1 MFTFTYG
8 DKDMKRLIIV
18 SIAALSL
25 AGCGKPPPTED
36 EAFQL
41 AKKEMSM
48 ALCGDKSAS
57 CFSVEGGSA
66 KVSERKS
73 DNTYN
78 ASATF
83 RSIKGNGKS
92 LDYSG
97 GVVSFQID
105 AETSAVYVQTIEGW
119 SEDGNKT
126 IALCGRDY
134 KFCR

>member
-1 MFTFTYG
+1 
-8 DKDMKRLIIV
+8 MKRLIIV

-48 ALCGDKSAS
+48 ALCGDKNAS

-78 ASATF
+78 ASTTF
-83 RSIKGNGKS
+83 RAIKGSGKS
-92 LDYSG
+92 LDYSRG
-97 GVVSFQID
+97 LVTFQID
-105 AETSAVYVQTIEGW
+105 AETNAVYVQSIEAW
-119 SEDGNKT
+119 SEDGKKS
-126 IALCGRDY
+126 ISLCGRDY
-134 KFCR
+134 KFCAK

>member
-1 MFTFTYG
+1 
-8 DKDMKRLIIV
+8 MKRLIIV
-18 SIAALSL
+18 TIAGLLL
-25 AGCGKPPPTED
+25 AGCNKPAPTED

-48 ALCGDKSAS
+48 ALCGDKTAS
-57 CFSVEGGSA
+57 CFFVEGGRA
-66 KVSERKS
+66 KVSERNS

-83 RSIKGNGKS
+83 KTIKGNGKS

-97 GVVSFQID
+97 GLVSFQID
-105 AETSAVYVQTIEGW
+105 AQTNAVYVHSIEAW
-119 SEDGNKT
+119 SEDGKKS

-134 KFCR
+134 KFCTK

>member
-1 MFTFTYG
+1 
-8 DKDMKRLIIV
+8 MKRLIIV
-18 SIAALSL
+18 TIAGLSL
-25 AGCGKPPPTED
+25 IGCGKPAPTED

-66 KVSERKS
+66 KVSERKN

-83 RSIKGNGKS
+83 KTIKGKGKR
-92 LDYSG
+92 LDYNG
-97 GVVSFQID
+97 GLVSFQID
-105 AETSAVYVQTIEGW
+105 ADTHAVYVQSIEAW

>member
-1 MFTFTYG
+1 
-8 DKDMKRLIIV
+8 MKRLIIV
-18 SIAALSL
+18 TMAGLSL
-25 AGCGKPPPTED
+25 VGCGKPAPTED
-36 EAFQL
+36 EAFQF

-66 KVSERKS
+66 KVSERKI

-83 RSIKGNGKS
+83 RSIKGEGKS
-92 LDYSG
+92 LDYNG
-97 GVVSFQID
+97 GLVSFQID
-105 AETSAVYVQTIEGW
+105 AEKNAVYVQSIEAW
-119 SEDGNKT
+119 SEDGKKS

-134 KFCR
+134 KFCSR